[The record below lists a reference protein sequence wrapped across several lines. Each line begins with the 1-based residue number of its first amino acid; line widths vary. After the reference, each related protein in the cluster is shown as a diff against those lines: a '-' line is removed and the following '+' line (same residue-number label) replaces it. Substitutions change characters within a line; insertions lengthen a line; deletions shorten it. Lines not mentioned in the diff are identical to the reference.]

1 MDLEDIYH
9 KTVNSL
15 ARQLKTKDIQ
25 TRKALELLDDVKHLK
40 SDHVHLVKAT
50 CKTLDQC
57 SRLDSETRVLI
68 SAVQRLWA
76 RLVKARYASEIERL
90 RRQQPAKKMKK
101 ADVPP
106 RKVVQGEEEADDESS
121 SSEDDDEVET
131 YFSADETTEQTEDLP
146 TTTDTPTTE
155 KSKTDTGTE
164 EASRAENQESSEQLS
179 QDTEAVSLDGA
190 FYNLTEYLNSKCGES
205 SPGANSHGKSS
216 EVKQNSP
223 GEEADDETETLRLPP
238 HFVAP
243 DPCKLLQEENKSMK
257 DSLSSKDKEIEKLQE
272 RLAATKA
279 DFLSSE
285 AVSCDQRAREERNFV
300 RMACRATT
308 KISLL
313 QQRIGSIQ
321 GKNKSLVKRVQEL
334 EKKLGVLEKVKRSND
349 NLQAKILQAKQDNV
363 EISSKGQ
370 DVAKTLFTIK
380 NDNEN
385 LKAFLKKTE
394 ESLFTNVQVEIKN
407 SNLASKSSTLSKSI
421 WLNGLKD

>member
-76 RLVKARYASEIERL
+76 RLVKASYASEIERL

-101 ADVPP
+101 VE
-106 RKVVQGEEEADDESS
+106 VVQGEEEADDESS

-205 SPGANSHGKSS
+205 SPGANSHGK
-216 EVKQNSP
+216 
-223 GEEADDETETLRLPP
+223 
-238 HFVAP
+238 
-243 DPCKLLQEENKSMK
+243 
-257 DSLSSKDKEIEKLQE
+257 
-272 RLAATKA
+272 
-279 DFLSSE
+279 
-285 AVSCDQRAREERNFV
+285 
-300 RMACRATT
+300 
-308 KISLL
+308 
-313 QQRIGSIQ
+313 
-321 GKNKSLVKRVQEL
+321 
-334 EKKLGVLEKVKRSND
+334 
-349 NLQAKILQAKQDNV
+349 
-363 EISSKGQ
+363 
-370 DVAKTLFTIK
+370 
-380 NDNEN
+380 
-385 LKAFLKKTE
+385 
-394 ESLFTNVQVEIKN
+394 
-407 SNLASKSSTLSKSI
+407 
-421 WLNGLKD
+421 